1 MNHKRPPLP
10 AIIVIAVLVIVG
22 TYFIASQILNQ
33 DNGLITASGT
43 IEATQVNV
51 APELAGKVTE
61 VLAEEGQPVLTGDPL
76 LRLDPSLLT
85 AQRAVASAQ
94 VESARNALLTAQS
107 AYALAQ
113 AQYDAALI
121 SARAQEGSAR
131 LADWAYR
138 APSQFDQP
146 LWYFTRAEQITT
158 AQTEVQS
165 ASQAL
170 VKAQADLDSTIQDLK
185 NADFVE
191 AETRL
196 SEARVGYLVAK
207 AVYDHAQAT
216 GGDVSPE
223 DIQMPPHFST
233 YRTKIEIAKTL
244 SGDSDILTAAQ
255 NALDLA
261 EAELE
266 DAQQAYDDLLDTDAA
281 DSVLMARAVVSV
293 AKERYEVALD
303 TLSRMQTGENSPQVK
318 IAAAVLE
325 QAQSAVGQAEGAVR
339 QAEANLA
346 LLDTQIAKLTIAAP
360 MDGVVLTR
368 NVEIGAFLQPG
379 TTAFVIGELGSLTIT
394 VYVPEDRFGQLSIGQ
409 QATVTVDSFPGVT
422 FTATVIQIADKAEFT
437 PRNVQTVEGRSS
449 TVYAIKLSVDNPEWQ
464 VQDRDAGGCG
474 VQ

>member
-61 VLAEEGQPVLTGDPL
+61 VLAEEGQPILTGDPL

-94 VESARNALLTAQS
+94 VESAHNALLTAQS

-131 LADWAYR
+131 LVDWAYR

-165 ASQAL
+165 ASQAF
-170 VKAQADLDSTIQDLK
+170 VKAQADLDSAIQDLK

-191 AETRL
+191 VETRL

-244 SGDSDILTAAQ
+244 SGDSDILTVAQ
-255 NALDLA
+255 DALDLA
-261 EAELE
+261 ETELE
-266 DAQQAYDDLLDTDAA
+266 AAQQAYDELLDTDAA
-281 DSVLMARAVVSV
+281 DAVLMARAVVSV
-293 AKERYEVALD
+293 ARERYEVALD
-303 TLSRMQTGENSPQVK
+303 TFSRMQTGENSPQMK
-318 IAAAVLE
+318 IVAAALE

-339 QAEANLA
+339 QAKANLA

-360 MDGVVLTR
+360 LDGVVLTR

-379 TTAFVIGELGSLTIT
+379 TTAFVIGELGNLTIT

-409 QATVTVDSFPGVT
+409 QATVTVDSFPDVT
-422 FTATVIQIADKAEFT
+422 FTATIIQIADKAEFT

-449 TVYAIKLSVDNPEWQ
+449 TVYAIKLSVDNPDGKLKIGMPAD
-464 VQDRDAGGCG
+464 V
-474 VQ
+474 VFK